1 VSNLSITT
9 LTDEFSAPALGLGQ
23 LEAEKNPVGMLA
35 SLAAASHEFIGIADL
50 EGNALFVNDAG
61 RRLVG
66 LRDMD
71 AVRTTRVIDYF
82 AADDQAR
89 VLQEVLPAVRDTG
102 FWEGELK
109 FRNFETGEL
118 VPVLYNI
125 FPVRDSSG
133 AITAYG
139 TVTRNLTENKL
150 AEQQLRYLASIV
162 ASNDDAIISKN
173 LDGVITSWN
182 KGAERVF
189 GYTAEEAVGQPI
201 LLLVPENRRNEETE
215 LLSRI
220 RRGERIDHFET
231 VRQRKH
237 GSLIDVSLTVSPVKN
252 SEGRVVGASKIARDI
267 TEQKRNVEQIATLA
281 KEAEHRSKN
290 LLASVQAIVN
300 LSRSD
305 TPQGLKAT
313 IEGRIRALA
322 NVHSLFVETHWTGA
336 ELPAIV
342 ARELAPYSAKDQERV
357 RAGGPP
363 LLLEPD
369 AAQVVAITLHE
380 LATNAAKYGSLS
392 GTKGHIDLTWQH
404 KPGQL
409 VLRWAESGGPPVQ
422 RPAQQGF
429 GSRVIER
436 MIGQMKGSARFD
448 WRPEGLVCEVT
459 LPV

>member
-1 VSNLSITT
+1 MI
-9 LTDEFSAPALGLGQ
+9 TDEFSALAQRLDRLDPKSAPAGT
-23 LEAEKNPVGMLA
+23 LA
-35 SLAAASHEFIGIADL
+35 SLVSASHEFIGIADL

-66 LRDMD
+66 LRDLD
-71 AVRTTRVIDYF
+71 AVRATRVIDYF
-82 AADDQAR
+82 AADDQPK
-89 VLQEVLPAVRDTG
+89 VLQEVLPAVRNTG

-125 FPVRDSSG
+125 FPLRDSSG

-162 ASNDDAIISKN
+162 ESSDDAIISKN

-189 GYTAEEAVGQPI
+189 GYTAEEAIGQPI
-201 LLLVPENRRNEETE
+201 TLLIPENRRNEEVDI
-215 LLSRI
+215 LSRI

-237 GSLIDVSLTVSPVKN
+237 GSFIDISLTVSPVKN
-252 SEGRVVGASKIARDI
+252 AEGKIVGASKIARDI
-267 TEQKRNVEQIATLA
+267 TEQKRSQEQIAMLA
-281 KEAEHRSKN
+281 REAEHRSKN

-300 LSRSD
+300 ISHSD
-305 TPQGLKAT
+305 TPEGLKAA
-313 IEGRIRALA
+313 IDGRIHALA
-322 NVHSLFVETHWTGA
+322 NVHSLFVGTRWTGA
-336 ELPAIV
+336 ELSAI
-342 ARELAPYSAKDQERV
+342 ATQELAPYSIKGQGRV
-357 RAGGPP
+357 RIDGPP
-363 LLLEPD
+363 ILLDPD
-369 AAQVVAITLHE
+369 TAQAIAMILHE

-392 GTKGHIDLTWQH
+392 HAKGHIELKWQH
-404 KPGQL
+404 GADGQL
-409 VLRWAESGGPPVQ
+409 MLRWMETGGPVVQ
-422 RPAQQGF
+422 KPARQGF

-436 MIGQMKGSARFD
+436 MIGQLKGKTQFD
-448 WRPEGLVCEVT
+448 WRPEGLVCEIT
-459 LPV
+459 LRV